1 MMGMDRG
8 PQPGQVWK
16 HYKGGF
22 YKIVT
27 LAKKEAQPGTKTVVY
42 QALQEPFDVWERPLA
57 EWYERVRIDDSPAQI
72 TACRFELTGYKVL

>member
-22 YKIVT
+22 YKIVAV
-27 LAKKEAQPGTKTVVY
+27 AKKEAQPTAKTVIY

-57 EWYERVRIDDSPAQI
+57 EWFERVNIKPGNIGES
-72 TACRFELTGYKVL
+72 RFELTGYKLL